1 MIAAVKKIFA
11 RIFSTQYMVKK
22 NLKRGEITP
31 SVEAY
36 RHSLKITLPAV
47 ADMVSVNLIGI
58 LSMLMVGRL
67 GPFAVASVGLTQQPR
82 MVFMAIFFALSIG
95 VTAIVSRRK
104 GEEDQDSAR
113 LCLRQT
119 IMIGV
124 ILSVIMSVVAFFSA
138 EFMMDFAGANED
150 TLIPSTQYFQMLSAG
165 LIFQALS
172 IMICAAQRGVGNTK
186 VTMYVNMGA
195 IIATVLLSFLLIEGR
210 WIFPRLEVIGA
221 GIAVVTGNAIGFLMA
236 LYSILKKDSYLRVT
250 IKDKWLPDRAMLKSL
265 LRITGGS
272 MIEQIALRV
281 GFLAYAIII
290 ANLGTDALAAH
301 HIAMQL
307 FTISFAFADGIG
319 AATTALVGQNLG
331 KSRPDLAIMYGT
343 IGQRFAM
350 IVATLLMITSL
361 LGNTFLPSLFT
372 DDQNVIAATST
383 IVIIMALLQPLQMSQ
398 VVMAGSLRGAGDVKY
413 VAFTMLLAISLIRPL
428 FSALL
433 AYTFGMGLPGAWIA
447 LTADQVIRLVML
459 YTRFARGKWVH
470 IRV

>member
-1 MIAAVKKIFA
+1 MISAVKKIFT
-11 RIFSTQYMVKK
+11 RIFSTQYMVKE

-31 SVEAY
+31 SNEAY
-36 RHSLKITLPAV
+36 RVSFKIALPAV

-67 GPFAVASVGLTQQPR
+67 GPFAVAAVGLTQQPR
-82 MVFMAIFFALSIG
+82 MIFMAIFFALNIG

-104 GEEDQDSAR
+104 GEEDQESAR
-113 LCLRQT
+113 LCMRQT

-150 TLIPSTQYFQMLSAG
+150 TLLASTQYFQILVAG

-172 IMICAAQRGVGNTK
+172 ITICAAQRGVGNTK
-186 VTMYVNMGA
+186 ITMYVNMGA
-195 IIATVLLSFLLIEGR
+195 ITATVILNFLLIEGR
-210 WIFPRLEVIGA
+210 WIFPRLEMHGA
-221 GIAVVTGNAIGFLMA
+221 AIAVIIGNAVGFLMA
-236 LYSILKKDSYLRVT
+236 LHSIMKKDSYLRIS

-265 LRITGGS
+265 FRITGGS
-272 MIEQIALRV
+272 MIEQVAVRV

-290 ANLGTDALAAH
+290 ANLGTEALAAH

-307 FTISFAFADGIG
+307 FTVSFAFADGVG

-331 KSRPDLAIMYGT
+331 KGRPDLSIMYGT
-343 IGQRFAM
+343 IGQRLAM
-350 IVATLLMITSL
+350 IIAILLMIISL
-361 LGNTFLPSLFT
+361 LGNTFFPSLFT

-383 IVIIMALLQPLQMSQ
+383 IVIILAFLQPLQMSQ
-398 VVMAGSLRGAGDVKY
+398 IVMAGSLRGAGDVKY
-413 VAFTMLLAISLIRPL
+413 VAFTMLLTVSLIRPL
-428 FSALL
+428 LSALF
-433 AYTFGMGLPGAWIA
+433 AYTFGLGLPGAWLA
-447 LTADQVIRLVML
+447 LIADQIMRLVML
-459 YTRFARGKWVH
+459 YTRFARGKWIH